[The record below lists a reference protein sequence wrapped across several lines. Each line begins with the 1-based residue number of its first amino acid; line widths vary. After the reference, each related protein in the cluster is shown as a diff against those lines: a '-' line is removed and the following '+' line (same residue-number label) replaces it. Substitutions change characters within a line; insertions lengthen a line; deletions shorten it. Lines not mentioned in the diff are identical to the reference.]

1 MDGNET
7 RNQQQNTAACQ
18 QQKSAGGQMQAG
30 TPLYGGQQYS
40 SQPYN
45 GQAYNGQ
52 AYNNPPYNGQAYSG
66 QAYNNPLYNGQP
78 YNGQPYNGQAYSNQP
93 YNGQP
98 YNCQYPPAYQPPKK
112 DGIGKKTGYFF
123 LALTPAAA
131 SLILQLVLSLVY
143 VLAAAVIEMAVC
155 MAQYPGISQAALTQV
170 FYQALEKHLTG
181 GVFCYHLLSLPIFG
195 LWYYFGC
202 KKPKLKQSFKNV
214 TWKAAVIAVLGGVV
228 LCLFSTSI
236 VGIEQ
241 YLLPGIVEDYAELI
255 ESVDI
260 GGDVLSTVAAVCLAP
275 IGEELVCRGLILYY
289 AKKSL
294 PRFFLA
300 NILQAAMFGLMH
312 MNWVQGI
319 YAFAIGLFLGYLV
332 ERYHSL
338 LPAMLL
344 HFVVNFST
352 TYWIDKAFFWVPDAL
367 YAYAVMFLLTLAV
380 ILLLVLWGGKIPK
393 KEEHA

>member
-1 MDGNET
+1 MDGNGT
-7 RNQQQNTAACQ
+7 YNGQQNGAAWQQQ
-18 QQKSAGGQMQAG
+18 SAG
-30 TPLYGGQQYS
+30 
-40 SQPYN
+40 N
-45 GQAYNGQ
+45 GQAYGSQPYGNQPGNGQ
-52 AYNNPPYNGQAYSG
+52 AYGSQPYGNQSGNGQVYGSQPYGNQSG
-66 QAYNNPLYNGQP
+66 NVQSYGGQP
-78 YNGQPYNGQAYSNQP
+78 YNGQPYSYP
-93 YNGQP
+93 
-98 YNCQYPPAYQPPKK
+98 YPPVYQPPKK
-112 DGIGKKTGYFF
+112 DGIGKKIGYFF
-123 LALTPAAA
+123 LALSPAAA

-143 VLAAAVIEMAVC
+143 VLIAAVIEMVSYMGQHPA
-155 MAQYPGISQAALTQV
+155 ASQSVLTQI
-170 FYQALEKHLTG
+170 FYQALQEHVTG
-181 GVFCYHLLSLPIFG
+181 GVFFYHLLSLPIFG

-202 KKPKLKQSFKNV
+202 KRPKLKQSFKNV
-214 TWKAAVIAVLGGVV
+214 TWKAAAIAVLGGVV

-241 YLLPGIVEDYAELI
+241 YVLPGIVEDYVDLI

-260 GGDVLSTVAAVCLAP
+260 GVDVLSTVAAVFLAP
-275 IGEELVCRGLILYY
+275 LGEELVCRGLILYY

-367 YAYAVMFLLTLAV
+367 YAYAIMFVVTLAI
-380 ILLLVLWGGKIPK
+380 ILLLVLWGGKISK
-393 KEEHA
+393 KEGCA

>member
-1 MDGNET
+1 MDN
-7 RNQQQNTAACQ
+7 N
-18 QQKSAGGQMQAG
+18 G
-30 TPLYGGQQYS
+30 TYNGQQGGTAWQQPGNGQAYG
-40 SQPYN
+40 SQPNNGQAYN

-52 AYNNPPYNGQAYSG
+52 AYNGQPYNGQV
-66 QAYNNPLYNGQP
+66 YNGQP
-78 YNGQPYNGQAYSNQP
+78 YNGQV

-98 YNCQYPPAYQPPKK
+98 YNGQVYNGQPYSGQPYSYPYPPVYQPPKK
-112 DGIGKKTGYFF
+112 DGIGKKIGYFF
-123 LALTPAAA
+123 LALSPAVV
-131 SLILQLVLSLVY
+131 SLLLQLILSLAY
-143 VLAAAVIEMAVC
+143 VMIAAVIEMVGYMGQHSGASESV
-155 MAQYPGISQAALTQV
+155 LTQI
-170 FYQALEKHLTG
+170 FYQALQEHMTG
-181 GVFCYHLLSLPIFG
+181 GVFFYHLMSLPIFG

-214 TWKAAVIAVLGGVV
+214 TWKAGAIAVLGGVV
-228 LCLFSTSI
+228 LCLLSTSI

-241 YLLPGIVEDYAELI
+241 YLLPRIVEDYVELI
-255 ESVDI
+255 ESIDI
-260 GGDVLSTVAAVCLAP
+260 GADVLSTVAAVCLAP

-319 YAFAIGLFLGYLV
+319 YAFASGLFLGYLT

-352 TYWIDKAFFWVPDAL
+352 TYWIDKAFFWIPDTF
-367 YAYAVMFLLTLAV
+367 YAYGIMFVVTLALV
-380 ILLLVLWGGKIPK
+380 LLLVLWGGKIPK
-393 KEEHA
+393 RGETPERAGQKKL

>member
-1 MDGNET
+1 MDGNERYNGQQDT
-7 RNQQQNTAACQ
+7 SAWQQQNGSGQMPVWQ
-18 QQKSAGGQMQAG
+18 QQSGNGQIPAGQPYNMQPYSGQ
-30 TPLYGGQQYS
+30 S
-40 SQPYN
+40 YN

-52 AYNNPPYNGQAYSG
+52 S
-66 QAYNNPLYNGQP
+66 YNGQP
-78 YNGQPYNGQAYSNQP
+78 YYYQQPP
-93 YNGQP
+93 M
-98 YNCQYPPAYQPPKK
+98 YQPPKK
-112 DGIGKKTGYFF
+112 DSVGKKIGYFF
-123 LALTPAAA
+123 LALSPAIA

-143 VLAAAVIEMAVC
+143 VLIVGVIEMVSY
-155 MAQYPGISQAALTQV
+155 MGQHPGATQAE
-170 FYQALEKHLTG
+170 LEMIYNSAIIRNLTG
-181 GVFCYHLLSLPIFG
+181 GVFAYHLLSLPIFG

-228 LCLFSTSI
+228 MCLLSTGI

-241 YLLPGIVEDYAELI
+241 YLLPEIVENYVDMI

-260 GGDVLSTVAAVCLAP
+260 GNDVLSTIAAVCLAP
-275 IGEELVCRGLILYY
+275 IGEELVCRGLVLYY

-319 YAFAIGLFLGYLV
+319 YAFAIGLMLGYLV

-352 TYWIDKAFFWVPDAL
+352 TFWIDKAFFWVPDEL
-367 YAYAVMFLLTLAV
+367 YAYAIMFVVTLALT
-380 ILLLVLWGGKIPK
+380 LLLVLWGGKIPK
-393 KEEHA
+393 KEERA